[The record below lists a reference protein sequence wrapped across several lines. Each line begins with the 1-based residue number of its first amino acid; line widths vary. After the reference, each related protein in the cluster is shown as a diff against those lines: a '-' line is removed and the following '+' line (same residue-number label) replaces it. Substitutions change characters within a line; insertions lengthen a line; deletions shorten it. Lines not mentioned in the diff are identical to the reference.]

1 MTTKIIY
8 TSYIYLGKNR
18 SNTCCKYP
26 MKRNKMIG
34 IHHWNYNCIYSITS
48 VMQNFSKKKK
58 DPWYSYSKMLNN
70 LNVTPYIKK
79 SWYYKSSWLLVVS
92 EGVDSTVFNQKH
104 ELLSFL
110 CGWITCG
117 ICIWYVC
124 MCLINHNIDLL
135 YVLSS
140 YTVE

>member
-1 MTTKIIY
+1 MQWQQKLFIQAIFTWE
-8 TSYIYLGKNR
+8 KNR

-92 EGVDSTVFNQKH
+92 FRLKVWTVQ
-104 ELLSFL
+104 
-110 CGWITCG
+110 
-117 ICIWYVC
+117 
-124 MCLINHNIDLL
+124 CLIRNMNCCLFYVAGLL
-135 YVLSS
+135 VAFAYGMFVCVL
-140 YTVE
+140 